1 MKRTLDCVSNYTR
14 SKAKRIKLIPGIP
27 TRIIRPSVSSTSV
40 HNYFFRD
47 TCVDWLK
54 CKNKGIESRSLSW
67 GVTYNTRPVGAVER
81 LALPSVEGAKPP
93 SSLDPL
99 PSVEPPRGASS
110 GRSDTS
116 PKGAGE
122 QSDTRLNWI
131 FEQGKEF
138 ERSIVDKLS
147 LKYNVVF
154 GSKYYSADGCKRTL
168 KLMEEGVE
176 IIHSGCVKSQYKN
189 LYGITD
195 LLVRSDI
202 FDKEFAEY
210 KDTYNTQFDH
220 GYHYVVIE
228 IKNKKFKIDE
238 NCNIP
243 SKAADILAYKSQLY
257 VYITCL
263 NDMQNIKNSKAYFIG
278 KSYTFKN
285 TIFDSIT
292 YNKIPVAMFDSA
304 DLNIKTL
311 SESAVNWVKNVRN
324 NWFAWDTAPPSNG
337 FLYPNMKSKY
347 NMSFYS
353 EKLKIAE
360 DIGEIT
366 MIMYCGLKQR
376 DKAFSKGIY
385 SWKDPLLTS
394 AVMGLTGKRA
404 SLIDSIISMNRDQ
417 IDSSTLSLRSSPRG
431 GRVRGE
437 SDNRPCG
444 AVERSDNIIKYK
456 KIPDVCKEDDNTI
469 YLDIETFENTI
480 YTIGFMHKDKYINFF
495 IDSFDSYG
503 EQKLLK
509 IFQEFLVENN
519 INKIYHH
526 SMYDYTTIRN
536 KYKKYNINM
545 IEKIEWY
552 DTWLIF
558 YECEIVVKGLFDYKL
573 KNIWKILKKY
583 SFIQTN
589 GNILKDC
596 SGGIDSMNLAYMFFN
611 KNTQSLGVSNDSQN
625 ILIRYNKFD
634 CKVLRD
640 IVIFLRTLKSPEI

>member
-54 CKNKGIESRSLSW
+54 CKNKGTECGSLSW
-67 GVTYNTRPVGAVER
+67 GVTYNTRPRGAV
-81 LALPSVEGAKPP
+81 
-93 SSLDPL
+93 
-99 PSVEPPRGASS
+99 
-110 GRSDTS
+110 
-116 PKGAGE
+116 E

-238 NCNIP
+238 NCSIP

-292 YNKIPVAMFDSA
+292 YNKIPVAMFDSS
-304 DLNIKTL
+304 DLNIKSL
-311 SESAVNWVKNVRN
+311 SESAVNWVKNVKN
-324 NWFAWDTAPPSNG
+324 NWSVWDTAPPSNG

-417 IDSSTLSLRSSPRG
+417 IESPLASLEPAE
-431 GRVRGE
+431 RVRKGTR
-437 SDNRPCG
+437 SDTRPVW
-444 AVERSDNIIKYK
+444 AVERSRGLRPLESPLGTRNDIIKYN
-456 KIPDVCKEDDNTI
+456 KIPDVCKEDGSSI

-503 EQKLLK
+503 EEKLLK
-509 IFQEFLVENN
+509 IFQEFLIENN

-526 SMYDYTTIRN
+526 SMYDYVTIRN

-583 SFIQTN
+583 NFIHTN
-589 GNILKDC
+589 GNILKEC
-596 SGGIDSMNLAYMFFN
+596 SGGTDSMNLAYMFF
-611 KNTQSLGVSNDSQN
+611 KNTQSQVGMSSDSQN
-625 ILIRYNKFD
+625 ILIRYNEFD
-634 CKVLRD
+634 CQVLRD
-640 IVIFLRTLKSPEI
+640 IVIFLRTLNSPSI